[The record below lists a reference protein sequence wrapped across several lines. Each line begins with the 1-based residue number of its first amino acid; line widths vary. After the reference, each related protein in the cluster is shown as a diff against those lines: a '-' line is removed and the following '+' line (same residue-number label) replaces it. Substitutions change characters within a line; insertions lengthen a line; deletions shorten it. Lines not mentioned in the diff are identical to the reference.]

1 MKKVKITKEHVF
13 NIVDKIDRQGGL
25 PRGLTDTVNGNTSLC
40 VEAVINHVVHQE
52 YGQDNPACVS
62 PLIRSLSISLND
74 DYSWS
79 SPYCRGE
86 GLKRL
91 AIAQLG
97 SNSLDQE
104 ELERKLVEKLRHVFL
119 NSTRIDQLVPR
130 LYSHYLSS
138 ATTSEILFNAIRV
151 NSYNNQNLTE
161 LAEVVVSVLKEM
173 NCPGT
178 KFLDLVRGG

>member
-1 MKKVKITKEHVF
+1 MNKVKITKEHVF
-13 NIVDKIDRQGGL
+13 NIVDRIDRQGGL

-104 ELERKLVEKLRHVFL
+104 ELERKLVEKLRHVFS
-119 NSTRIDQLVPR
+119 NS
-130 LYSHYLSS
+130 SHSS
-138 ATTSEILFNAIRV
+138 LFESCTTSEILFNTIRA